1 MAKKT
6 LQTPV
11 PIVGVVPK
19 KKGMP
24 KQQGGKK
31 KSK

>member
-6 LQTPV
+6 LQTPNGI
-11 PIVGVVPK
+11 PKVPK
-19 KKGMP
+19 KSGMP

-31 KSK
+31 GK